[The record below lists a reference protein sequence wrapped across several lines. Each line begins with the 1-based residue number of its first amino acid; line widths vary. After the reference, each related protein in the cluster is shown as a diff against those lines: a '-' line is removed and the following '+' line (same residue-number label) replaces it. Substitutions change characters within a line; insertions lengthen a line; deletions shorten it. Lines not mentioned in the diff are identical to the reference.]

1 MAESPLTAWRF
12 HALLALA
19 TALAFCRV
27 PFGSFHF
34 DDYLLLHDYAIA
46 SPAGWGAFWQ
56 ITTTRP
62 LTWFSFWLNYQAT
75 ATHPLS
81 WLLVS
86 LLLHIACVLLLHSCL
101 RRLIPPGPALLAA
114 GLFALHPI
122 QVEAV
127 AWVFARSTLL
137 CALFCLL
144 TLRAWIA
151 QRWWLAVA
159 FFAVA
164 LLAKEESV
172 FFPFLLLLLPGA
184 LPLSSA
190 RKPLLAM
197 LALSGLAGA
206 RVLAATR
213 MLSGTG
219 AGFSSTVS
227 PFRYALAQGSV
238 IWRYLRML
246 FVPWGFNFDPDL
258 HPAPFLSAAGWLAL
272 LVAVI
277 ACWKYRDKWL
287 AGRWFL
293 GCLAILLASSSVFP
307 ADDLAAD
314 RRLYLPL
321 IALAPALALASTSLR
336 IPKAVWI
343 ALACVL
349 AALSFGRTAVW
360 ASELSLWTDAVRQSP
375 AKLRPRIQLARAL
388 PPQAALRQLEIAAQI
403 DPRSPLVPAEKGRIH
418 LQANRPD
425 LAIAEF
431 GQAAALNPNDPLQ
444 WNNLGGAFEL
454 MGQSAAARR
463 AFQHAISL
471 DPCYADSRR
480 NLGLTPCAR

>member
-1 MAESPLTAWRF
+1 MAESPLTAWRP

-34 DDYLLLHDYAIA
+34 DDYLLLHDHAIT
-46 SPAGWGAFWQ
+46 SPQGWGAFWQ

-62 LTWFSFWLNYQAT
+62 LTWFSFWLNYQAS
-75 ATHPLS
+75 ATEPLS

-86 LLLHIACVLLLHSCL
+86 LLLHIACVLLLYSCL

-144 TLRAWIA
+144 TLRAAIA

-159 FFAVA
+159 FFAAA
-164 LLAKEESV
+164 LLAKEECV
-172 FFPFLLLLLPGA
+172 FFPFLLLLLP
-184 LPLSSA
+184 PLASA

-197 LALSGLAGA
+197 LALSALAGA

-219 AGFSSTVS
+219 AGFSSAVS

-258 HPAPFLSAAGWLAL
+258 HPAPFISAAGWLAL
-272 LVAVI
+272 LLAAI
-277 ACWKYRDKWL
+277 ACWKYRGKWL
-287 AGRWFL
+287 AGPWFL
-293 GCLAILLASSSVFP
+293 GGLAILLASSSVFP

-321 IALAPALALASTSLR
+321 LALAPALAASSLR

-343 ALACVL
+343 AIAFVL
-349 AALSFGRTAVW
+349 AALSFGRTAAW

-388 PPQAALRQLEIAAQI
+388 PPQAALRQLEIAGQI
-403 DPRSPLVPAEKGRIH
+403 DPHSPLVPAEKGRIH

-463 AFQHAISL
+463 AFQHALSL

-480 NLGLTPCAR
+480 NMGLTPCAP